1 MPEYTPIECL
11 KTAKQLINFD
21 AICVGGPLH
30 GEFRSLGSLPVQQL
44 TEVIDSYM
52 KSRVGN
58 MRSFPYRLGSHMKYR
73 LSLVRR
79 GLVYL
84 AWLHDSV
91 PCAMNLELL
100 ASFNDALEKSETIAP
115 DEAAGDP
122 PFKRHDEVFIRG
134 SSVYQHRAVAVDKCV
149 FRDGKWWFNAI
160 GDPCLREAACYQTY
174 EDPAADDWMDKED
187 ENAAQDA
194 TPDPKHKVLSDS
206 EMFGPTDLLS
216 STGTYAGLSSL
227 ADAAPGMLPNIKAS
241 ELNER
246 IKEWGAKY
254 QIDTSKLF
262 LNSTDVFNGQ
272 TPATPAVNR
281 SVAPFRVGQMVRWR
295 SKGTIHAV
303 EAIKYVDAEKCW
315 AIRIAG
321 HDKPYDAA
329 MFEPSFPGPQST
341 DVAPPADP
349 QPLGARPRRRI
360 IRKERPQ

>member
-1 MPEYTPIECL
+1 MPEYRPIELL

-206 EMFGPTDLLS
+206 EMFGPTS
-216 STGTYAGLSSL
+216 INTTE
-227 ADAAPGMLPNIKAS
+227 NINKAI
-241 ELNER
+241 EAFGE
-246 IKEWGAKY
+246 AY
-254 QIDTSKLF
+254 QIDTSKLL
-262 LNSTDVFNGQ
+262 LNSADVFKGQ
-272 TPATPAVNR
+272 AAASPEVNR

-303 EAIKYVDAEKCW
+303 EAIRYVDAEKCW
-315 AIRIAG
+315 AIRIPG

-329 MFEPSFPGPQST
+329 MFEAGFPGPQSVN
-341 DVAPPADP
+341 VAPPADP